1 MGLAGSSSC
10 VAIEGSLAAD
20 NDPTRGVW
28 TPAVH
33 HDTPEGPHP
42 EIGYRDAS
50 AEPGEKHTHSILSV
64 NSAGVPSEPS
74 AGFSFPRQ
82 NRRRR

>member
-1 MGLAGSSSC
+1 VGLAGSSSC
-10 VAIEGSLAAD
+10 VAIESLLADD
-20 NDPTRGVW
+20 NDPACGVW

-33 HDTPEGPHP
+33 HDTSEGPHL
-42 EIGYRDAS
+42 EVGYRDAYT
-50 AEPGEKHTHSILSV
+50 ETGEKHTHSILSV

-82 NRRRR
+82 NLRRI